1 MVHQTMNSSS
11 ASAAS
16 ISRKMT
22 HMRRARLPAGRGWR
36 TGVRGA
42 AVAAILG
49 MVAGCA
55 EPPATSTAPSV
66 PPASL
71 PRTGATGAA
80 TAPATGG
87 TAQTTP
93 PIGGTAVP
101 PLAAGAAPIVRERAR
116 WVPVSWSE
124 LPGFDSDRT
133 RELWPALL
141 AGCVKPAAGWAS
153 LCSLARA
160 LPPADD
166 AQARDFLQRTLQPY
180 RVEALDGQ
188 SASRVRIN
196 DRGEVIVSVAVP
208 VQRFRAVRGALMPDA
223 HQGYGLPIG
232 GVLATHNAV
241 IPYAVG
247 VDIACRMRLTI
258 FDTPPHI
265 LEQKKERFRKA
276 LEENTC
282 FGAGNAWSTPRQHA
296 VLDDPTWQTHPVARR
311 FKDIA
316 RKQLGSS
323 GSGNHFVEFGAL
335 VVSEPF
341 ETPSG
346 SVPVGK
352 YLALLSHSGSRRF
365 GYEIANHY
373 TQIAMNSHSGLPKEF
388 QHLAWLDLDW
398 SAGAEYWEA
407 MQLAGRYASANHAII
422 HAQLAEAIRLP
433 VLGGVE
439 NHHNFA
445 WVESIDGQELIVH
458 RKGATPAGEGVLGVI
473 PGSMSAAGYVV
484 RGRGVAA
491 ALNSAAHGAGR
502 RMSRA
507 EAFKR
512 FDWNIINRKLKEK
525 GIEVLSAG
533 LDEVPNCYKDIDTVM
548 AAQADLVETVA
559 IFQPKL
565 VKMDGSP
572 RQSYHPED

>member
-188 SASRVRIN
+188 SVGLATGYFEPLIAASRLPRGAQQIALLRPPADLATRRPWWTRAQLDTVPAARASVRGSAIAYVADPLDALLVQVQGSGRLRVTEPDGRERTLRIAYAAHN
-196 DRGEVIVSVAVP
+196 DRTYQSVGRWLIDQGELRSDEASWPAIRDWARRNPQRVDELVRSNPRVVFFREEPLPDETVGPRGAQGVPLTPLRSVAVDP
-208 VQRFRAVRGALMPDA
+208 QAVPYGTVLWLDTTEPLSAQSLRRAVMAQDTGSAISGA
-223 HQGYGLPIG
+223 
-232 GVLATHNAV
+232 VR
-241 IPYAVG
+241 
-247 VDIACRMRLTI
+247 VDFFWGWGPQA
-258 FDTPPHI
+258 
-265 LEQKKERFRKA
+265 
-276 LEENTC
+276 
-282 FGAGNAWSTPRQHA
+282 
-296 VLDDPTWQTHPVARR
+296 
-311 FKDIA
+311 
-316 RKQLGSS
+316 
-323 GSGNHFVEFGAL
+323 
-335 VVSEPF
+335 
-341 ETPSG
+341 ET
-346 SVPVGK
+346 
-352 YLALLSHSGSRRF
+352 
-365 GYEIANHY
+365 
-373 TQIAMNSHSGLPKEF
+373 M
-388 QHLAWLDLDW
+388 
-398 SAGAEYWEA
+398 
-407 MQLAGRYASANHAII
+407 AGRMK
-422 HAQLAEAIRLP
+422 QPLR
-433 VLGGVE
+433 V
-439 NHHNFA
+439 
-445 WVESIDGQELIVH
+445 W
-458 RKGATPAGEGVLGVI
+458 
-473 PGSMSAAGYVV
+473 
-484 RGRGVAA
+484 
-491 ALNSAAHGAGR
+491 AL
-502 RMSRA
+502 
-507 EAFKR
+507 
-512 FDWNIINRKLKEK
+512 W
-525 GIEVLSAG
+525 
-533 LDEVPNCYKDIDTVM
+533 
-548 AAQADLVETVA
+548 
-559 IFQPKL
+559 
-565 VKMDGSP
+565 P
-572 RQSYHPED
+572 R